1 MRRDFPLH
9 LETSTD
15 IFLPG
20 FKVHV
25 VGKDGLKTHKS
36 YKTKNIVRGYIEGN
50 VNERSLQLLYYG
62 HMTSSHHNIVLL
74 LFFNLDERDSAV
86 LGHMLDGIFRG
97 VIRSQ
102 G

>member
-36 YKTKNIVRGYIEGN
+36 YQTKNIVRGYIEGK
-50 VNERSLQLLYYG
+50 LK
-62 HMTSSHHNIVLL
+62 
-74 LFFNLDERDSAV
+74 
-86 LGHMLDGIFRG
+86 
-97 VIRSQ
+97 
-102 G
+102 